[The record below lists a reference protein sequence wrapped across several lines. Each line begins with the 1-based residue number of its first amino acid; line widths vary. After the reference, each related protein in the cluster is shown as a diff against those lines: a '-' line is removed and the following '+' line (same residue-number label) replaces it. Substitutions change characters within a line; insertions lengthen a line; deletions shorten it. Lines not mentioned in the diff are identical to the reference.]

1 MKITT
6 RSMTLIVVFLL
17 VGGIGLSIALG
28 AWATETNKV
37 PARFKDG
44 ESAGQYDPS
53 DIRGSYTFGEVSELF
68 EIPIEDL
75 QIAFNLPDP
84 NPSDFA
90 LKELETLYAG
100 LEAEIGTASVRLF
113 TALYHGLPY
122 EITSEDAWLLSPAV
136 ELLKEKADLSSDW
149 ISYLD
154 AHSLELVSQ
163 PQVNISAPSA
173 TPLPEG
179 TATPIAEVTPS
190 PERGSKTP
198 AASGTPDH
206 TREPG
211 KMTGQTTFQEV
222 LDWGISVEDLEKAVG
237 QKLPDLNL
245 IIKDWV
251 TAQGKT
257 FSTVKSA
264 IEALYDAQN

>member
-6 RSMTLIVVFLL
+6 RSMALIVVFLL
-17 VGGIGLSIALG
+17 VGGIGLSMALG

-37 PARFKDG
+37 PATIADG
-44 ESAGQYDPS
+44 EFAGQYDPA
-53 DIRGSYTFGEVSELF
+53 DIRGSYTFGEVSDLF

-75 QIAFNLPDP
+75 QLAFNLSDP

-113 TALYHGLPY
+113 TALYRGLPY
-122 EITSEDAWLLSPAV
+122 EITSEETWLLSPAV
-136 ELLKEKADLSSDW
+136 ELLKEKADLSADW

-154 AHSLELVSQ
+154 AHSLELVPQ
-163 PQVNISAPSA
+163 PQVNISGPTA
-173 TPLPEG
+173 TPLPDG
-179 TATPIAEVTPS
+179 TATPFAEVTLS

-198 AASGTPDH
+198 GASGTPDH
-206 TREPG
+206 TREAG

-222 LDWGISVEDLEKAVG
+222 LDWGITVEDLEKAVG

-245 IIKDWV
+245 VIKDWV
-251 TAQGKT
+251 TAQGQT
-257 FSTVKSA
+257 FSTVKAA
-264 IEALYDAQN
+264 IEALYDAQD